1 MMMWRRFM
9 GRTSNH
15 GKAASKKRIKTL
27 RNITKTINTE
37 ECCMSVDKIKRTV
50 LGLFAVS
57 LFLVSGAVL
66 AEYPLNLTEGVTPT
80 SQKVYD
86 LHMIILYIV
95 TIIGIAVFAVM
106 TWSIIHHRKSKG
118 AVPAKFHHSTVAE
131 ITWTIIPILILV
143 GMAVP
148 ATKTL
153 VFMEQTG
160 DSEMTL
166 KVTGYQ
172 WKWKYD
178 YLEEDIS
185 FFSALAPEDNEAR
198 QLGSGIDVTKIENY
212 LSNVDNPIVLPV
224 ETKIRILTTAA
235 DVIHAWWVPA
245 LGWKRDA
252 IPGYINDNWTYIEE
266 PGVYRGKCTELCGK
280 DHGFMPIVVHAVSKE
295 EYATWVEEKKAELA
309 ESAAGADREW
319 TKEELLEKGAQVYAA
334 NCVSCHMAEGQGAPG
349 LFPALAGS
357 AIVNGPAEDMINLVL
372 NGKNLMPAFKDQ
384 LNDVDMAA
392 VLTHERNS
400 WGNEASIIQPSDVNA
415 AR

>member
-1 MMMWRRFM
+1 
-9 GRTSNH
+9 
-15 GKAASKKRIKTL
+15 
-27 RNITKTINTE
+27 
-37 ECCMSVDKIKRTV
+37 MSVDKLKRTV
-50 LGLFAVS
+50 LGLIAVS

-95 TIIGIAVFAVM
+95 TVIGIAVFAVM
-106 TWSIIHHRKSKG
+106 TWSIFHHRKSKG
-118 AVPAKFHHSTVAE
+118 AVAAQFHHSTVAE
-131 ITWTIIPILILV
+131 ITWTVIPILILV
-143 GMAVP
+143 GMAIP
-148 ATKTL
+148 ATQTL

-178 YLEEDIS
+178 YLDEDIS

-198 QLGSGIDVTKIENY
+198 QLGSGIDPNTIENY

-252 IPGYINDNWTYIEE
+252 IPGYINDNWTFIKE
-266 PGVYRGKCTELCGK
+266 PGIYRGKCTELCGK

-295 EYATWVEEKKAELA
+295 DYAVWVEEKKAELA
-309 ESAAGADREW
+309 AANTGADMSMD
-319 TKEELLEKGAQVYAA
+319 ELMEKGKAVYAA
-334 NCVSCHMAEGQGAPG
+334 NCSSCHMPEGQGLPG
-349 LFPALAGS
+349 VFPALAGS
-357 AIVNGPAEDMINLVL
+357 AVATGPAEDHIDRVVNGL
-372 NGKNLMPAFKDQ
+372 NMMPAFKAQ
-384 LNDVDMAA
+384 LNDADLAA
-392 VLTHERNS
+392 VITYERNA
-400 WGNEASIIQPSDVNA
+400 WGNDTGDMVQPSDVKA

>member
-1 MMMWRRFM
+1 
-9 GRTSNH
+9 
-15 GKAASKKRIKTL
+15 
-27 RNITKTINTE
+27 
-37 ECCMSVDKIKRTV
+37 MSVDKIKRAA

-86 LHMIILYIV
+86 LHMTIFYIV
-95 TIIGIAVFAVM
+95 TVIGIAVFAVM

-118 AVPAKFHHSTVAE
+118 VTPAQFHHSTAAE
-131 ITWTIIPILILV
+131 ITWTIIPIIILV
-143 GMAVP
+143 VMAIP

-153 VFMEQTG
+153 IFMEQTG

-178 YLEEDIS
+178 YLDEDIS
-185 FFSALAPEDNEAR
+185 FFSSLAEEDNAAR
-198 QLGSGIDVTKIENY
+198 QLGSGIDPNTIENY
-212 LSNVDNPIVLPV
+212 LYNVDNEIVLPV

-235 DVIHAWWVPA
+235 DVIHAWWVPD

-252 IPGYINDNWTYIEE
+252 IPGYINDNWTYIEK
-266 PGVYRGKCTELCGK
+266 PGIYRGKCTELCGK
-280 DHGFMPIVVHAVSKE
+280 DHGFMPIVVRAVSKD
-295 EYATWVEEKKAELA
+295 EYATWVADKKAELA
-309 ESAAGADREW
+309 AANSGVDM
-319 TKEELLEKGAQVYAA
+319 TMDELMEKGKSVYSA
-334 NCVSCHMAEGQGAPG
+334 NCASCHMPEGQGAAG

-357 AIVNGPAEDMINLVL
+357 PIATGPAKDHLDIVL
-372 NGKNLMPAFKDQ
+372 TGKNLMPGFKDQ
-384 LNDVDMAA
+384 LNDADLAA
-392 VLTHERNS
+392 VITYERNA
-400 WGNEASIIQPSDVNA
+400 WGNDVGDMVQPSDVKA